1 MLGAVGVVYGDIGTS
16 PLYTMREVFGG
27 HHALAF
33 TPENVYGLLS
43 VIFWAL
49 VVVVTLKYVVL
60 IMRADNRGE
69 GGILAL
75 TALVSRGT
83 EGQAQLRWW
92 LVGLGIFGSA
102 MFFGDAMIT
111 PAISVLSAVEGIEV
125 ITPLLHPFIVPLTLV
140 ILVGLFWIQKR
151 GTGSVGALFGPICAL
166 WFVVLAVLGLTQ
178 IVQNPAV
185 LLALSPHY
193 AVVFVGDN
201 PTAAFLALGA
211 VVLAVTGT
219 EALYADMGHFGA
231 SPIRRAWLL
240 FVMPA
245 LVMNYFGQGALL
257 LANPAAIK
265 NPFYLLAPQWG
276 LLPLVILATCAT
288 VIASQAVI
296 SGAFSLTRQA
306 IQMGYCPR
314 IKILHTSH
322 QEIGQIYVPFINWTL
337 LVAVILLVLGF
348 RSSSNLAGAYGIA
361 VTLAMLIDSVLIY
374 FVMRRIWHWSRAV
387 SLGIAVPLALIDFA
401 FLASNSLKI
410 PEGGWFPLLIGGV
423 VFTLLTT
430 WKRGRQVLMKR
441 LAEDSMP
448 LDLFIESI
456 EASPPPRVAGT
467 AVFMA
472 SHAGARAARAAAQP
486 QAQQGAARARGV
498 PDGAHARHPHRAAGG
513 TGRDR
518 RDRDHVLAD
527 PRELRIQGR
536 PRRAVAAR
544 RLRSPRLQLRH
555 DGHVVLRLARDA
567 DRDRHSGHG
576 AVARAPVRVDVQER
590 RQGDGLLPHPDQPR
604 RRARYAGRALTRSPR
619 RRAPRALPET
629 TTPALRPAS
638 SVLPPSRLRTRR
650 SPPSWSS
657 WPCFRAGESAPRR
670 CRTRRQAPAA
680 SPDSPRAASGP
691 R

>member
-1 MLGAVGVVYGDIGTS
+1 MAEGASGGRGRGAVLMLGAVGVVYGDIGTS

-193 AVVFVGDN
+193 AVAFVGDN

-231 SPIRRAWLL
+231 APIRRAWLL

-361 VTLAMLIDSVLIY
+361 VTLAMLIDSLLIY

-410 PEGGWFPLLIGGV
+410 PEGGWFPLLIGAV
-423 VFTLLTT
+423 IFVLLTT
-430 WKRGRQVLMKR
+430 WKRGRIILMQR
-441 LAEDSMP
+441 LAEDAMP
-448 LDLFIESI
+448 LDLFVQSI
-456 EASPPPRVAGT
+456 EAAPPARVPGT
-467 AVFMA
+467 AVFLT
-472 SHAGARAARAAAQP
+472 STPDRVPHALLHNLKHNKVLHERVVFLTVVTRDFPRVPEDERLEVATLGADFYRMFAYF
-486 QAQQGAARARGV
+486 GFKED
-498 PDGAHARHPHRAAGG
+498 PD
-513 TGRDR
+513 
-518 RDRDHVLAD
+518 V
-527 PRELRIQGR
+527 
-536 PRRAVAAR
+536 
-544 RLRSPRLQLRH
+544 
-555 DGHVVLRLARDA
+555 
-567 DRDRHSGHG
+567 
-576 AVARAPVRVDVQER
+576 
-590 RQGDGLLPHPDQPR
+590 
-604 RRARYAGRALTRSPR
+604 
-619 RRAPRALPET
+619 
-629 TTPALRPAS
+629 PALLELSAQRGFAFDMMDTSFFVSRETLIATKVPGMALWRERLFAS
-638 SVLPPSRLRTRR
+638 MSKNAVK
-650 SPPSWSS
+650 
-657 WPCFRAGESAPRR
+657 
-670 CRTRRQAPAA
+670 A
-680 SPDSPRAASGP
+680 SDFFHVPTNRVVELGTQVEL
-691 R
+691 